1 MARFAYTALAIDGST
16 VSGVLT
22 APSSGAAYAT
32 LRQRSL
38 QPVDLAQKKNI
49 FQFEI
54 TPRTVNR
61 KHLMHFSRQLAVF
74 VNAGIPI
81 LDALEVIIE
90 ETTDRMFKK
99 ALVGVTMGLRAG
111 DTFAAAAAAHPEAF
125 PRFYVGIL
133 ESAELTGHLD
143 TVLDQLADYIERDL
157 EARRK
162 VTSALMYPGI
172 IFCLSVVAVIVLTG
186 WVLPKFRTFFD
197 SLHARLPLP
206 TRIMLGVGHF
216 MTTWWFLFFFGA
228 LALVATGIIMVRTK
242 SGRAKL
248 DAILLKLPLTGDVV
262 QHALMERICRIL
274 GSMIRAG
281 VSLPD
286 AMAVTADATNNDVYR
301 RGLNGVRDEMLK
313 GRGLAGPIAQT
324 GLFPGAARQMFR
336 VGEDS
341 GTLDQQL
348 ETAAAYYDRELD
360 FRIKRVTAIIEPIV
374 IIIMGAI
381 VGFVA
386 LALISAMYGIYHQVK
401 V

>member
-1 MARFAYTALAIDGST
+1 MARFAFSALAIDGST
-16 VSGVLT
+16 VSGVLN

-32 LRQRSL
+32 LRERNL
-38 QPVDLAQKKNI
+38 QPVDIAQKRNVL
-49 FQFEI
+49 QFEI

-81 LDALEVIIE
+81 LDALEVITE

-172 IFCLSVVAVIVLTG
+172 IFCLSIVAVIVLTG

-216 MTTWWFLFFFGA
+216 VTSWWFLFF
-228 LALVATGIIMVRTK
+228 LAAIGLAVGGVLMVRTR
-242 SGRAKL
+242 SGRARL
-248 DAILLKLPLTGDVV
+248 DALLLKLPLTGDLL

-281 VSLPD
+281 VALPD
-286 AMAVTADATNNDVYR
+286 AMAVTADAANNDVYR

-360 FRIKRVTAIIEPIV
+360 YRIKRFTAIIEPIV
-374 IIIMGAI
+374 IIVMGVI

-386 LALISAMYGIYHQVK
+386 LALISAMYGIYRQVK
-401 V
+401 A